1 MKIIRKEI
9 IIKASVEKVWKH
21 LTDPQ
26 KLATWFLPT
35 DFEPKA
41 GKSFTLRCEDQGT
54 VECVVREVVP
64 NEKLVYSFKPPAA
77 SVETLVSFVL
87 SQLGEETKLVLT
99 HSGWEALPAGEE
111 DVFQS
116 SEQGWG
122 HILTRLGEAL
132 EREGNP
138 IC

>member
-1 MKIIRKEI
+1 MKIISKEI
-9 IIKASVEKVWKH
+9 TIKAPVEKVWKH

-26 KLATWFLPT
+26 KIATWFLPT
-35 DFEPKA
+35 DFEPKV

-54 VECVVREVVP
+54 VECIVREVVP
-64 NEKLVYSFKPPAA
+64 NEKLVYSFKPLAA
-77 SVETLVSFVL
+77 NVETLVSFVL

-99 HSGWEALPAGEE
+99 HSGWEALPPEQE

-122 HILTRLGEAL
+122 HFLTRLVEAL
-132 EREGNP
+132 ESEGN
-138 IC
+138 

>member
-9 IIKASVEKVWKH
+9 TIKAPVEKVWKH

-26 KLATWFLPT
+26 KIATWFLPT
-35 DFEPKA
+35 DFEPQV

-54 VECVVREVVP
+54 VECTVREVVP

-77 SVETLVSFVL
+77 NVETLVSFVL
-87 SQLGEETKLVLT
+87 SQRRRDEVGFDPFWLGGTIARGRRRFPIIRTRVGSLFNPPGGGV
-99 HSGWEALPAGEE
+99 GEGS
-111 DVFQS
+111 Q
-116 SEQGWG
+116 
-122 HILTRLGEAL
+122 
-132 EREGNP
+132 P